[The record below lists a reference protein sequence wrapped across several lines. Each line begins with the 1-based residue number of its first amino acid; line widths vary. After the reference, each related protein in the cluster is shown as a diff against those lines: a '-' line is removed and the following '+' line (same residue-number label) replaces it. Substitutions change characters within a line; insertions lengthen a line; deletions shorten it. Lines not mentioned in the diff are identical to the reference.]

1 MDLTRA
7 KTEGKKWGKRV
18 LIAVVVLGIIG
29 PVLYTEGALHFS
41 YSSGERTGFV
51 QKLSKKGWI
60 CKTNE
65 GELAM
70 VNMAGQQ
77 ATIFLFTVPD
87 DKVSADIESYAGHR
101 VELMLDDYAR
111 RWVVKH
117 KDVCEATDIEHK
129 QSPQLMDQRMACLE
143 VRRTQLGLLAAGLAD
158 RKNEDSIDNA
168 MSATSS
174 LLDLDACDDPAL

>member
-1 MDLTRA
+1 MDLSRA
-7 KTEGKKWGKRV
+7 KTEGKKWLKRV
-18 LIAVVVLGIIG
+18 IIAVVVLGVIG

-51 QKLSKKGWI
+51 QKLSKKGWV

-87 DKVSADIESYAGHR
+87 DKVSAEIESYAGHR
-101 VELMLDDYAR
+101 VELHYEEHRGIPSSCFGDTQYF
-111 RWVVKH
+111 VTSVK
-117 KDVCEATDIEHK
+117 KTD
-129 QSPQLMDQRMACLE
+129 
-143 VRRTQLGLLAAGLAD
+143 
-158 RKNEDSIDNA
+158 
-168 MSATSS
+168 
-174 LLDLDACDDPAL
+174 